1 MYCSTIL
8 KLIIFFYSPFSDSLS
23 LSHVVSLLIPLSTM
37 ALSSRLSL
45 ITSPS
50 HGGRFWR
57 GPWVRRGGE
66 TRKSDRRAMVAIFGY
81 VLWVHGYAA
90 LWYGG
95 LRRRVHGF
103 PEWFAATRS
112 VCNWVF
118 VNFDLIFFCGSSCGF
133 EICYWFDLILEW
145 IFFVGSWWWS
155 WGLPWWWW

>member
-1 MYCSTIL
+1 
-8 KLIIFFYSPFSDSLS
+8 
-23 LSHVVSLLIPLSTM
+23 M
-37 ALSSRLSL
+37 ARGFGVEVRLGSQ
-45 ITSPS
+45 IGVPWW
-50 HGGRFWR
+50 RFL
-57 GPWVRRGGE
+57 G
-66 TRKSDRRAMVAIFGY
+66 IFGY

-155 WGLPWWWW
+155 